1 MMPATRRDF
10 IKQSSLLAAGFFLD
24 KEDFFKK
31 KKPVG
36 VQLYTLRNEIAKDAR
51 GTLEKVAQLGYKQ
64 VETFGYG
71 NRKWFNLSPTEL
83 SAVLKNNG
91 LSSPSGHTYPGSFF
105 LKDGWE
111 DEWKRAVED
120 AKALG
125 QEFITIPWLEESY
138 RNSADNYKKIAAGLN
153 KAGEIAQAGKMK
165 VAYHNHDFEFAALDG
180 QTGFDILTKDTDP
193 KLVYFELDLYWAVK
207 AGHDPVKLFAQHPGR
222 ICMWH
227 VKDMDN
233 TPKKFF
239 TEVGSG
245 VIDFKTI
252 FKQAKL
258 SGMKYFFVE
267 QDVCPGSPFDSIA
280 KSIKYL
286 KESILV

>member
-1 MMPATRRDF
+1 MPATRRDF

-24 KEDFFKK
+24 KEDLFKK

-36 VQLYTLRNEIAKDAR
+36 VQLYTLRNEIGKDPKD
-51 GTLEKVAQLGYKQ
+51 TLERVAQLGYKQ

-71 NRKWFNLSPTEL
+71 NRKWFNLTPTEL
-83 SAVLKNNG
+83 SAILKNNG

-105 LKDGWE
+105 LKGGWE
-111 DEWKRAVED
+111 EEWKRAVED
-120 AKALG
+120 SKTLG
-125 QEFITIPWLEESY
+125 QEFITIPWLEEAY
-138 RNSADNYKKIAAGLN
+138 RNSADNYKKIAEGLN
-153 KAGEIAQAGKMK
+153 KAGGMAKEGGMK
-165 VAYHNHDFEFAALDG
+165 LAYHNHDFEFATVEG
-180 QTGFDILTKDTDP
+180 QTGFDILTKNTDA
-193 KLVYFELDLYWAVK
+193 KLVQFELDLYWAVK
-207 AGHDPVKLFAQHPGR
+207 AGHDPVQLFKKHPGR
-222 ICMWH
+222 FPMWH

-252 FKQAKL
+252 FKNAKL

-267 QDVCPGSPFDSIA
+267 QDVCPGSPFDSIG
-280 KSIKYL
+280 KSIGYL
-286 KESILV
+286 NGKIL

>member
-1 MMPATRRDF
+1 MMFATRRDF

-36 VQLYTLRNEIAKDAR
+36 VQLYTLRNEIGKDPK
-51 GTLEKVAQLGYKQ
+51 GTLERVAQLGYKQ

-71 NRKWFNLSPTEL
+71 NRKWFNFSPTEL
-83 SAVLKNNG
+83 SAVLKSNG

-105 LKDGWE
+105 LKASWE

-120 AKALG
+120 SKALG
-125 QEFITIPWLEESY
+125 QEFIVIPWLEEAY

-153 KAGEIAQAGKMK
+153 KAGGMAKEGGLRL
-165 VAYHNHDFEFAALDG
+165 AYHNHDFEFATVEG
-180 QTGFDILTKDTDP
+180 QTGFDILAKETDA
-193 KLVYFELDLYWAVK
+193 KLVQFELDLYWAVK
-207 AGHDPVKLFAQHPGR
+207 AGHDPVKLFEQHPGR
-222 ICMWH
+222 FCMWH
-227 VKDMDN
+227 VKDMDK

-239 TEVGSG
+239 TEVGNG
-245 VIDFKTI
+245 VIDFKRI
-252 FKQAKL
+252 FKHAKL

-267 QDVCPGSPFDSIA
+267 QDQCPGSPFDSIA
-280 KSIKYL
+280 KSIGYL
-286 KESILV
+286 NSNVLK

>member
-36 VQLYTLRNEIAKDAR
+36 VQLYTLRNEIGKDPK

-71 NRKWFNLSPTEL
+71 NRKWFNLTAAEL

-91 LSSPSGHTYPGSFF
+91 LSSPSGHTYPASFF
-105 LKDGWE
+105 LKGNWE
-111 DEWKRAVED
+111 EEWKKAVED
-120 AKALG
+120 SKALG
-125 QEFITIPWLEESY
+125 QEFITIPWLEEAY
-138 RNSADNYKKIAAGLN
+138 RKDINNYKKIAEGLN
-153 KAGEIAQAGKMK
+153 KAGSMAKAGGLKL
-165 VAYHNHDFEFAALDG
+165 AYHNHDFEFAAIDG
-180 QTGFDILTKDTDP
+180 QTGFDILSKNTDA
-193 KLVYFELDLYWAVK
+193 KLVKFELDLYWAVK
-207 AGHDPVKLFAQHPGR
+207 AGHDPVTLFQQHPGR
-222 ICMWH
+222 FCMWH
-227 VKDMDN
+227 VKDMDK
-233 TPKKFF
+233 TPKQFF
-239 TEVGSG
+239 TEVGNG
-245 VIDFKTI
+245 VIDFKRI
-252 FKQAKL
+252 FKNAKL

-280 KSIKYL
+280 QSIAYL
-286 KESILV
+286 NGKIL